1 MTMKAGFDAILPRWS
16 LYSVYPSFDSAEY
29 RRDLVL
35 LKEKTARLLSLLD
48 APLPDTAEAAAAAM
62 LALIAAADDAER
74 CYDNLHAYT
83 EAVYTT
89 DTRDPAPLREIGVLE
104 AAALPLLKAGVLFD
118 NRLLEKRE
126 LVLECLEVGGPLEP
140 YRYFITTSLENARF
154 MMKGE
159 LEDLA
164 NDLARSGGD
173 AWERLHGAVSS
184 TASALWD
191 EAAGERKTVTALRD
205 LAYNPDRAV
214 REKAYRAELEAWKSV
229 EIPLA
234 AALNGVK
241 GTAITLDTRR
251 GWRRAGGGWI
261 GGDNGGRAAN
271 DGAAVSAGL
280 GALRKSAFQ
289 SRLGEKT
296 LAALIGAL
304 ENSLPVFRRYL
315 KAKAKILRLE
325 TCAFYDLFAPLGG
338 NGRKWS
344 WKETAA
350 FICERFDAFDR
361 RMGDF
366 ARRAFSENWIDAEG
380 REGKVGGAYCT
391 GFPLAGESRILCNF
405 AHSFD
410 SVITVAHELGHG
422 YHHDVIK
429 DLPPSRGNYPMTL
442 AETASIFAETI
453 VFEGALSSPE
463 IQAKAEEKL
472 ALIEGNL
479 KDSCQVIVDIL
490 SRDYFEKELFDRRDE
505 AELSPAEL
513 CGMMRRAQIK
523 TYGDALDPEKLHPY
537 MWAVKSHY
545 YSPHLGFYN
554 YPYAFGLLFSL
565 GLYSR
570 YQKEGSGFADSY
582 REILRLTGQASAEDL
597 ARRAGFD
604 IEGPEFWQ
612 NGIGVIE
619 ALVDEFDHMAS
630 TC

>member
-1 MTMKAGFDAILPRWS
+1 MTGGSDTPRWS
-16 LYSVYPSFDSAEY
+16 LSSVYPSFDSEEY
-29 RRDLVL
+29 RRDLDL
-35 LKEKTARLLSLLD
+35 LKTKTGRLLSLLD
-48 APLPDTAEAAAAAM
+48 LPLPSEAAAAVPAL
-62 LALIAAADDAER
+62 LALIDATDDAARYHE
-74 CYDNLHAYT
+74 NLHAYT
-83 EAVYTT
+83 GAVYTT
-89 DTRDPAPLREIGVLE
+89 DTRDARSLKEIGVLE
-104 AAALPLLKAGVLFD
+104 AAALPLLKAGVLF
-118 NRLLEKRE
+118 NSRLLEKRE
-126 LVLECLEVGGPLEP
+126 LVLESCKIDERLKP
-140 YRYFITTSLENARF
+140 YYYFITTTLEDARF
-154 MMKGE
+154 MLKPE

-191 EAAGERKTVTALRD
+191 KATGERKTVIALRD
-205 LAYNPDRAV
+205 LAYDPDRSL
-214 REKAYRAELEAWKSV
+214 REKAYRAEIEAWKSV

-234 AALNGVK
+234 ASLNGVK

-251 GWRRAGGGWI
+251 GWRPAGEA
-261 GGDNGGRAAN
+261 DA
-271 DGAAVSAGL
+271 GA

-289 SRLGEKT
+289 SRLSEKT

-315 KAKAKILRLE
+315 RAKAKILGLKS
-325 TCAFYDLFAPLGG
+325 CAFYDLFAPLGR
-338 NGRKWS
+338 NSRKWS
-344 WKETAA
+344 WQETAA
-350 FICERFDAFDR
+350 FVTARFDSFDK

-366 ARRAFSENWIDAEG
+366 ARRAFSQNWIDAEG

-391 GFPLAGESRILCNF
+391 GFPLAGESRVLCNF

-410 SVITVAHELGHG
+410 SVTTVAHELGHG
-422 YHHDVIK
+422 YHHDIIM
-429 DLPPSRGNYPMTL
+429 DLPPSRAYYPMTL

-463 IQAKAEEKL
+463 VQANPEEKL

-490 SRDYFEKELFDRRDE
+490 SRYYFERELFDRRDE

-513 CGMMRRAQIK
+513 CDMMKRAQIR
-523 TYGDALDPEKLHPY
+523 TYGDALDQEKLHPY

-545 YSPHLGFYN
+545 YSPHLAFYN

-570 YQKEGSGFADSY
+570 YQKEGNSFAGTY
-582 REILRLTGQASAEDL
+582 REILRLTGQASAEEV
-597 ARRAGFD
+597 ARSAGFD
-604 IEGPEFWQ
+604 IEGPDFWQ
-612 NGIGVIE
+612 NGIKVIA
-619 ALVDEFDHMAS
+619 ALVDEFEHMA
-630 TC
+630 C

>member
-1 MTMKAGFDAILPRWS
+1 MENEISDREDGNGNCSGAVLPRWS
-16 LYSVYPSFDSAEY
+16 LRSVYPSFDSAEY

-35 LKEKTARLLSLLD
+35 LREKTARLLSLLD
-48 APLPDTAEAAAAAM
+48 TPLPDKPESAAPAL
-62 LALIAAADDAER
+62 LALIEAADDAGRYYE
-74 CYDNLHAYT
+74 NLHAYT

-89 DTRDPAPLREIGVLE
+89 DTRDPGPLRETGVLE
-104 AAALPLLKAGVLFD
+104 AAALPLLKARVLFKT
-118 NRLLEKRE
+118 RLLEKRE
-126 LVLECLEVGGPLEP
+126 LVPGCLEIDERLEP
-140 YRYFITTSLENARF
+140 YRYFITTSLEDARF
-154 MMKGE
+154 MMKEE

-191 EAAGERKTVTALRD
+191 EAAGGRKTVIALRD
-205 LAYNPDRAV
+205 LAYDPDRAV

-251 GWRRAGGGWI
+251 GWRRAGDDGAG
-261 GGDNGGRAAN
+261 
-271 DGAAVSAGL
+271 GAAVSAGF

-296 LAALIGAL
+296 LAALTGAL
-304 ENSLPVFRRYL
+304 ENSLPIFRRYL
-315 KAKAKILRLE
+315 NVKAKILGLE

-338 NGRKWS
+338 NSRKWS
-344 WKETAA
+344 WEEAAA
-350 FICERFDAFDR
+350 FIRERFDSFDR

-366 ARRAFSENWIDAEG
+366 ARRAFSENWIDAGG

-422 YHHDVIK
+422 YHHDVIR

-463 IQAKAEEKL
+463 IQGNPEEKL
-472 ALIEGNL
+472 SLIEGNL

-490 SRDYFEKELFDRRDE
+490 SRYYFEKELFDRRDE

-513 CGMMRRAQIK
+513 CDMMKRAQIK

-537 MWAVKSHY
+537 MWAVK
-545 YSPHLGFYN
+545 
-554 YPYAFGLLFSL
+554 
-565 GLYSR
+565 
-570 YQKEGSGFADSY
+570 
-582 REILRLTGQASAEDL
+582 
-597 ARRAGFD
+597 
-604 IEGPEFWQ
+604 
-612 NGIGVIE
+612 
-619 ALVDEFDHMAS
+619 
-630 TC
+630 